1 MKISSSTIETQKRK
15 QKETQKRN
23 RKNGKYYQENNKIM
37 NKNKDWLE
45 TNDNARDSQKLEKG
59 KEEESQNKIQKES
72 RTK

>member
-1 MKISSSTIETQKRK
+1 
-15 QKETQKRN
+15 
-23 RKNGKYYQENNKIM
+23 M

-45 TNDNARDSQKLEKG
+45 TNDNARDNQKLEKG

>member
-1 MKISSSTIETQKRK
+1 MKISRSTTETQKRK

>member
-1 MKISSSTIETQKRK
+1 
-15 QKETQKRN
+15 
-23 RKNGKYYQENNKIM
+23 M

-72 RTK
+72 RTN

>member
-1 MKISSSTIETQKRK
+1 MKISRSTTETQKRK

-23 RKNGKYYQENNKIM
+23 RKNGKYYQGNNKIM